1 MIDSNRFNK
10 TMKGYIIRALTDLEY
25 SQEEIQ
31 KVLQSLSWATS
42 EMTLEDALEE
52 YEKYLYTT
60 RE

>member
-1 MIDSNRFNK
+1 VDSNRFNK

>member
-1 MIDSNRFNK
+1 MMDSNKFNK
-10 TMKGYIIRALTDLEY
+10 IMKGYIVRALSDLGH
-25 SQEEIQ
+25 SSEEIK
-31 KVLQSLSWATS
+31 KVFQSLSWATS